1 MNLKYLYE
9 KKQFYKIVCELE
21 VEGEKMTNNNISEN
35 NKREII
41 VKVEDLTVAYGENPV
56 LWDIELEIKKGVLM
70 AIVGPNGAGKS
81 TLIKAMLNLI
91 KPATGEVYFY
101 GQKYN
106 KVRNKIAYVPQRGS
120 VDWDF
125 PTTVFDVVEMGRYGK
140 VGWLKRVGK
149 IDKEKTKEA
158 IHKVEMDD
166 FSERQISQLSGGQQQ
181 RVFLARALVQD
192 ADIYFMDEPFQGV
205 DSKTEKSIVNILKK
219 LRDDGKTVV
228 VVHHDLQTVKN
239 YFDYVTFINVSV
251 IASGHV
257 DETFTQENI
266 EKTYKSKFLSEKE
279 A

>member
-1 MNLKYLYE
+1 
-9 KKQFYKIVCELE
+9 
-21 VEGEKMTNNNISEN
+21 MTNNNISEN

-192 ADIYFMDEPFQGV
+192 ADIYFMDEHFQGV

>member
-1 MNLKYLYE
+1 
-9 KKQFYKIVCELE
+9 
-21 VEGEKMTNNNISEN
+21 MTNNNISEN

-91 KPATGEVYFY
+91 KP
-101 GQKYN
+101 
-106 KVRNKIAYVPQRGS
+106 KIAYVPQRGS

-181 RVFLARALVQD
+181 RVFIARALVQD